1 VGAAEGVRVAN
12 FLCAGNYAI
21 SGGLAGCDAAERLAK
36 SFKARAAPRPPR
48 RRAAPAGA
56 AAETPPHARYLRRLT
71 GQLSGRSSISSVAV
85 VSACRQGM
93 PLEPDVH
100 GWAGT

>member
-36 SFKARAAPRPPR
+36 SFKARSAALAMPL
-48 RRAAPAGA
+48 RAA
-56 AAETPPHARYLRRLT
+56 RW
-71 GQLSGRSSISSVAV
+71 RS
-85 VSACRQGM
+85 R
-93 PLEPDVH
+93 
-100 GWAGT
+100 